1 MKSITCALTGAAA
14 IVAFSGVASATF
26 YTTTDTGNGLWD
38 ADATAGGQMIVSL
51 DTAQNQGPL
60 TPGESIQLDDCV
72 SAVANGAAAANDTLG
87 FSITFDAAEGTTEF
101 SFLFAV
107 PVTAVAWTHFNTF
120 VTTGITAST
129 GLNTYDVEALEG
141 GGFAGEVG
149 IVEAAPFSELT
160 FTMTDPNAGS
170 ELWFA
175 DSPLRYVKVPA
186 PGAAALLAIGGAAGL
201 RRRR

>member
-26 YTTTDTGNGLWD
+26 YTTTDVSNGLWD
-38 ADATAGGQMIVSL
+38 TDATAGGQMIIDL
-51 DTAQNQGPL
+51 DTAQNQGSL
-60 TPGESIQLDDCV
+60 TPGEAIQLDDCV
-72 SAVANGAAAANDTLG
+72 DAVTNGAAVTNDTIG
-87 FSITFDAAEGTTEF
+87 FTITFDPAEGTTEF
-101 SFLFAV
+101 SFLFEV
-107 PVTAVAWTHFNTF
+107 PVTAVSWFHFNSS
-120 VTTGITAST
+120 VTAGVTAST
-129 GLNTYDVEALEG
+129 GINTYDVEGLEG
-141 GGFAGEVG
+141 GGFIGQVG
-149 IVEAAPFSELT
+149 IVENTPFSELK
-160 FTMTDPNAGS
+160 FTMTNPNAGS